1 MSFNCVVLILS
12 LGETR
17 PSLTPMVV
25 DRSRKGMV
33 ALGKTFG
40 HSKNLRQLIL
50 SRNEKIG
57 DEGVQAFN
65 EAISDTNDTI
75 LESLEILDLASCE
88 IGANGVEALSKL
100 LNRCSIRSIS
110 LTLTSNPLRSASCA
124 ALSTTLCGTS
134 KVTSLYLSHCDIGD
148 DGLKLLLVS
157 QQCTNEIGLTVLDL
171 SHNCIGSEG
180 ATTLASAL
188 WDNGESR
195 FKNLNELVLTGNA
208 LGYIG
213 VQCLGNA
220 LAHRNE
226 DGNFEV
232 GNETLE
238 ILDLTQTDCGK
249 DGAVA
254 IMRCSHLKRVRLFN
268 NQLAD
273 DGFAALASE
282 LIGGHASLEQL
293 DIGGNKAKIN
303 TVIQVLDAVGTI
315 NTEID
320 SRLNTLEIG
329 GNETGLDVE
338 EAIKRVK
345 TTRPE
350 LDVARDKPNPQQEA
364 EADPP

>member
-1 MSFNCVVLILS
+1 VSFNCVVLILS

-148 DGLKLLLVS
+148 DGLKLLLAS

-171 SHNCIGSEG
+171 SHNGIGPEG

-220 LAHRNE
+220 LAHRNK
-226 DGNFEV
+226 DGNFEA

-273 DGFAALASE
+273 
-282 LIGGHASLEQL
+282 
-293 DIGGNKAKIN
+293 IGGNKAKIN

-320 SRLNTLEIG
+320 SKLNTLEIG